1 MRSWI
6 VRATAGLGAAAVVVG
21 VLAWALP
28 SASGD
33 AADALSVYSGRGIAT
48 PIGVVSRVP
57 AESAGG
63 VIYTE
68 SRLDIGKSRAI
79 AAAETTGELAE
90 AFLATTLT
98 GYANPTLVNA
108 QYPASDVY
116 PPEATSVNS
125 VSTGG
130 ATISRYHAVANDQP
144 SAHAEAVGGAGDIP
158 NLLHIGGGESHSYSE
173 VRSDGSVVTNVASA
187 VHDVR
192 IGPDLAP
199 LVTIGHMAST
209 AQVVVPIGGKPVTS
223 FNLQITGVLANG
235 VPVTI
240 TQDGLTLG
248 SAAAVPA
255 SSVLSLN
262 QTLAMLDAQ
271 GISLRAVPVQK
282 EVTDTSATVSGA
294 ALQLR
299 TIVPPS
305 LALPTDIGKDET
317 LLLGEVSANATGRK
331 RQALSEGELPS
342 LAESADA
349 SGTGGLSSD
358 LSPSGGVL
366 GSSLTAPPVG
376 MGAGT
381 VAPSSALPTE
391 APFTLPKRNRNLA
404 AQRVLDGYR
413 LFLVAALIAA
423 VAFLVRSRTR
433 MPE

>member
-1 MRSWI
+1 MIGPMKRRGLWWK
-6 VRATAGLGAAAVVVG
+6 AAGAAAAAAVVG
-21 VLAWALP
+21 LAVALP

-33 AADALSVYSGRGIAT
+33 PTSALSVYSGRGIAT
-48 PIGVVSRVP
+48 PVGIVSRVP

-68 SRLDIGKSRAI
+68 SRLDIGKTRAI
-79 AAAETTGELAE
+79 AAAETAGELAE
-90 AFLATTLT
+90 AFLATTLN

-108 QYPASDVY
+108 QYPPSEVY

-125 VSTGG
+125 ISEGG
-130 ATISRYHAVANDQP
+130 ATVSRYHAKADNQP

-158 NLLHIGGGESHSYSE
+158 NVLHIGGGESHSYSL
-173 VRSDGSVVTNVASA
+173 VREDGSVVTNVASA

-199 LVTIGHMAST
+199 LVTIGTMSST
-209 AQVVVPIGGKPVTS
+209 AQVMVPLGGKPVTS
-223 FNLQITGVLANG
+223 FTLQITGALAQG

-240 TQDGLTLG
+240 TQDGLTIS

-271 GISLRAVPVQK
+271 GIVLRAVPVQK
-282 EVTDTSATVSGA
+282 DATATSASINGA
-294 ALQLR
+294 ALQLQ
-299 TIVPPS
+299 TIAPPS
-305 LALPTDIGKDET
+305 LSLPTDIGRNET

-331 RQALSEGELPS
+331 RQALTEGELPS
-342 LAESADA
+342 LATPAGVA
-349 SGTGGLSSD
+349 SDSSLSNG

-366 GSSLTAPPVG
+366 GTSLTAPSTGGVAVSAPL
-376 MGAGT
+376 AG
-381 VAPSSALPTE
+381 E
-391 APFTLPKRNRNLA
+391 APFVLPKRNRNVA
-404 AQRVLDGYR
+404 AEKVLVGYR

-423 VAFLVRSRTR
+423 LAFLVRSRTR
-433 MPE
+433 LPD

>member
-1 MRSWI
+1 
-6 VRATAGLGAAAVVVG
+6 VRRRRVWWKIALAGAGATLVGLT
-21 VLAWALP
+21 LALP

-33 AADALSVYSGRGIAT
+33 ATDSLSVYSGRGIAT

-68 SRLDIGKSRAI
+68 SRLDIGKTRAI
-79 AAAETTGELAE
+79 AAAQTTGELAE

-108 QYPASDVY
+108 QYPPSDVY
-116 PPEATSVNS
+116 PAEATSVNS

-130 ATISRYHAVANDQP
+130 ATISRYHAVANNQP

-173 VRSDGSVVTNVASA
+173 VRQDGSVVTNVASA

-199 LVTIGHMAST
+199 LVTIGTMAST
-209 AQVVVPIGGKPVTS
+209 AQVIVPLGGKPVTS

-240 TQDGLTLG
+240 TQDGLTI
-248 SAAAVPA
+248 STAAAVPA

-271 GISLRAVPVQK
+271 GIVLRAVPVQK
-282 EVTDTSATVSGA
+282 DVTATSASISGA
-294 ALQLR
+294 ALQLQ

-305 LALPTDIGKDET
+305 LALPTDIGKNET
-317 LLLGEVSANATGRK
+317 LLLGEVSANATGRQ

-342 LAESADA
+342 LAAPSSSDT
-349 SGTGGLSSD
+349 SGLSSD
-358 LSPSGGVL
+358 LSPTGGGVL
-366 GSSLTAPPVG
+366 GSSLTAPST
-376 MGAGT
+376 GAGS
-381 VAPSSALPTE
+381 AAGSNALPTE
-391 APFTLPKRNRNLA
+391 APFTLPKRSRNVA
-404 AQRVLDGYR
+404 AERVLDGYR
-413 LFLVAALIAA
+413 LFLVAALVAA
-423 VAFLVRSRTR
+423 VAFLVRTRTR

>member
-1 MRSWI
+1 M
-6 VRATAGLGAAAVVVG
+6 RATAGLGAAAVVVG

-331 RQALSEGELPS
+331 RRPCQKASCRRWPSRPTRLARVGCRPICRRPAGCSARRSPPHPSAWAPAPS
-342 LAESADA
+342 LRAARCRPKRRSPFRSATA
-349 SGTGGLSSD
+349 TSPPSACSTGTGCSSW
-358 LSPSGGVL
+358 P
-366 GSSLTAPPVG
+366 
-376 MGAGT
+376 
-381 VAPSSALPTE
+381 
-391 APFTLPKRNRNLA
+391 R
-404 AQRVLDGYR
+404 
-413 LFLVAALIAA
+413 
-423 VAFLVRSRTR
+423 
-433 MPE
+433 